1 MVPHRGNPFR
11 GLPSAERVGITDKES
26 SGPFLPSKQAIVI
39 VSFVVIV
46 QARILTGDC
55 ELFLFEV
62 LHRVSRGAHALTN
75 DGGAMRAERR
85 GPLTLSQDG
94 AVIVVAMMSI
104 VTLSH
109 DCGNLTSVLSG
120 PGGGSLKLGSSEFR
134 RRRTS

>member
-11 GLPSAERVGITDKES
+11 RLPSAERVGITDKES

-39 VSFVVIV
+39 VSFVVG
-46 QARILTGDC
+46 RNLTGDC

-62 LHRVSRGAHALTN
+62 LHRVSRGAHALAN
-75 DGGAMRAERR
+75 DGGVMRAERR

-94 AVIVVAMMSI
+94 AMIST
-104 VTLSH
+104 VTVSH
-109 DCGNLTSVLSG
+109 DCGNLHNLTSVLSG
-120 PGGGSLKLGSSEFR
+120 PGDGSLKLGSSELR

>member
-11 GLPSAERVGITDKES
+11 GLPSAERVGIPDKES
-26 SGPFLPSKQAIVI
+26 RGPFLSSKQAIVI
-39 VSFVVIV
+39 ASFVVRV
-46 QARILTGDC
+46 QARILPGDC

-62 LHRVSRGAHALTN
+62 LHRVSRGAHALAN

-94 AVIVVAMMSI
+94 AMIST
-104 VTLSH
+104 VTVSH
-109 DCGNLTSVLSG
+109 DCGNLHNLTSVLSG
-120 PGGGSLKLGSSEFR
+120 PGDGSLKLGSSELR